1 MEMSLE
7 EEFRAFIEHGYENVL
22 HHLTTDCA
30 IFGYH
35 GKQLKILL
43 IKWRGLGGWGLPGGY
58 VQRDEGLD
66 QAAARVAQERTSLH
80 DLFLHQ
86 YHTFGSSR
94 YRLHDQQAL
103 GQVFAA
109 ELPADSWFFK
119 RTVSVGYYALVDYE
133 RVSVRPDLFS
143 DECRWWDVQELPEL
157 LFDHQEMVA
166 KALATMR
173 QQLYFQPIGSSLLAN
188 KFTLPEIHTLY
199 ETLLNREL
207 NRRNFPQKLLT
218 LGLIE
223 KLDEQRSIGGHR
235 SPFLYRFVPEV
246 YAQALQEGLVL
257 V

>member
-1 MEMSLE
+1 METSLE
-7 EEFRAFIEHGYENVL
+7 ELFQDFIEHGHEHVL
-22 HHLTTDCA
+22 HHITADCA

-35 GKQLKILL
+35 GKQLKLLL
-43 IKWRGLGGWGLPGGY
+43 IRWRGLGGWGLPGGY
-58 VQRDEGLD
+58 VQLDEGLD
-66 QAAARVAQERTSLH
+66 QAATRVTQERTSLH

-86 YHTFGSSR
+86 YHTFGSSH
-94 YRLHDQQAL
+94 YRLHEQQQMAAA
-103 GQVFAA
+103 FAA

-119 RTVSVGYYALVDYE
+119 RAVSVGYYALVDYE

-143 DECRWWDVQELPEL
+143 DECRWWDVQALPPL
-157 LFDHQEMVA
+157 LFDHQEMVT
-166 KALATMR
+166 KALATLR
-173 QQLYFQPIGSSLLAN
+173 QQLYFQPIGRSLLAE
-188 KFTLPEIHTLY
+188 KFTLPEIHALY
-199 ETLLNREL
+199 ETLLGREL

-223 KLDEQRSIGGHR
+223 KLDEQRSIGAHR